1 MFHDLCLSVDRD
13 EMPISV
19 VVPVFNSQ
27 ASLRELVD
35 ELLKAFDGRTF
46 ELILVD
52 DGSRDK
58 SWRVVSELAR
68 QHAWIRGIELMRNY
82 GQHNALLCGLRA
94 ARYEIV
100 ATIDDDLQNPPA
112 EIFSLLSKLEQGYD
126 VVYGTPKRESHGF
139 LRDLASRITK
149 LTLQE
154 AMGAET
160 ASRISA
166 FRVFRTNL
174 REAFANYNSPYVSI
188 DVLLTWATQRFASV
202 PVENRPRTTGASNY
216 TLRKLMVHALNM
228 ATGFSSVPLQLSSLL
243 GFGFT
248 LLGFVVLIYVLFR
261 YFTEGGRVPGF
272 AFLSSMIAIF
282 SGAQL
287 FALGIMGEYLA
298 RMHMRTMNRPSYA
311 VRTVSENPLE
321 RIDNRMA
328 TKNAIDNF

>member
-1 MFHDLCLSVDRD
+1 MS
-13 EMPISV
+13 ISV
-19 VVPVFNSQ
+19 VVPVFNSER
-27 ASLRELVD
+27 SLRQLAA
-35 ELLKAFDGRTF
+35 ELLEALGGTTF

-52 DGSRDK
+52 DGSRDE

-68 QHAWIRGIELMRNY
+68 EHVWIRGIGLMRNY

-112 EIFSLLSKLEQGYD
+112 EIFSLLAKLEQGYD
-126 VVYGTPKRESHGF
+126 VVYGTPRRESHGF
-139 LRDLASRITK
+139 LRDIASRVTK

-160 ASRISA
+160 ASKISA

-174 REAFANYNSPYVSI
+174 RDAFANYSSPYVSI

-202 PVENRPRTTGASNY
+202 PVENRARTIGESNY
-216 TLRKLMVHALNM
+216 TLRKLVIHALNM

-248 LLGFVVLIYVLFR
+248 LLGFVVLVYVLFR

-311 VRTVSENPLE
+311 VRTVSENPPE
-321 RIDNRMA
+321 RVENRMA
-328 TKNAIDNF
+328 TKSIFDRF